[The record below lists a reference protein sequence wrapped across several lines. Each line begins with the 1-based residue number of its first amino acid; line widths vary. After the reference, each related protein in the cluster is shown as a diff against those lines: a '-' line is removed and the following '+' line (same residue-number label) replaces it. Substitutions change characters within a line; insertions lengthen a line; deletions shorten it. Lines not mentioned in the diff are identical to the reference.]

1 MRSHGS
7 WPPSCAPTACSSTRS
22 ARAGWPRT
30 WAAPAAGRSPR
41 GRRASPGLSCSTTT
55 ARRAGS
61 FATDVPSR
69 GEPLH
74 QECAESVAFGGFRGD
89 RSYPRPMPT
98 ATPET
103 LETEA
108 LALLRELAGP
118 DATFR
123 EHQLEAVVDLVDGRR
138 RVLCVQ
144 RTGWGKS
151 AVYFLATAMLRRRG
165 AGPTVLISPLL
176 ALMRNQIA
184 AAERLGIRA
193 VTVNS
198 TNRDDWDAVGRLLDA
213 DEVDLLLISPERLN
227 NPQFRER
234 MLPAFVER
242 VGLLVVDEAHCV
254 SDWGH
259 DFRPDYRR
267 IRDVLAALPDDV
279 AVLGTTATAN
289 DRVVADVR
297 EQFKVGADE
306 ARLTVYRGPLARA
319 SLRLEVVKLPG
330 AAERLAWLA
339 TWLPELPGS
348 GIVYCLTKRDT
359 DTVAEWLQTR
369 GIDAVA
375 YSGEVTDEDRIEA
388 EGRLLR
394 NEVKAVVATSALGMG
409 YDKPDLGYV
418 VHYQAPSSA
427 IAYYQQVGRAGRGVD
442 EAHVVLLR
450 GHEDRRIQDF
460 FIETAFPPRALV
472 EQVLAALPATITTLQ
487 AEVNLGKTRIE
498 ALLKVLDVEGAVRRE
513 GSEWARTGE
522 PWAYD
527 EERYARL
534 TALRRAE
541 QAAMFAYGEDG
552 RCLMQALQAELDD
565 PAAEPCGRCSVC
577 AGARFD
583 APVDAGLARAAHAL
597 VRSKPVV
604 LTVRRQ
610 TPKTADAPGKK
621 IAPELQ
627 LEEGRALGRS
637 GDGGW
642 DPLVVRGRG
651 EGRFD
656 DELVPACV
664 DVLGR
669 WRPEPAAEWVTAVP
683 SRRVD
688 VPEFAARLASAL
700 GVPYVDTLE
709 RVVDNP
715 PQREMANS
723 AQQVANV
730 RGQFRVLDSPP
741 AGPGLL

>member
-98 ATPET
+98 AIPET
-103 LETEA
+103 VETEA

-151 AVYFLATAMLRRRG
+151 AVYFLATAMLRRRR

-267 IRDVLAALPDDV
+267 IRDVLVALPADV

-289 DRVVADVR
+289 ARVVADVT
-297 EQFKVGADE
+297 EQFQVGAGAE
-306 ARLTVYRGPLARA
+306 RLTVYRGPLARA
-319 SLRLEVVKLPG
+319 SLRLEVVELP
-330 AAERLAWLA
+330 APADRLAWLA
-339 TWLPELPGS
+339 TWLPRFAGS
-348 GIVYCLTKRDT
+348 GIVYCQTKRDT
-359 DTVAEWLQTR
+359 DTVAEWLRTQD
-369 GIDAVA
+369 ISAVA
-375 YSGEVTDEDRIEA
+375 YSGEVTDEERVEA

-409 YDKPDLGYV
+409 YDKPDLGFV

-427 IAYYQQVGRAGRGVD
+427 IAYYQQVGRAGRGLR

-450 GHEDRRIQDF
+450 GHEDRAIQDF
-460 FIETAFPPRALV
+460 FIETAFPDKALV
-472 EQVLAALPATITTLQ
+472 ESVLEAIGASDAPVTIPALQ
-487 AEVNLGKTRIE
+487 AEINLGRTRLE
-498 ALLKVLDVEGAVRRE
+498 ALLKVLDVEGAVRRD
-513 GSEWARTGE
+513 GSGWVRTGSS
-522 PWAYD
+522 WAYD
-527 EERYARL
+527 DQRYAEV
-534 TALRRAE
+534 TAMRRAE

-552 RCLMQALQAELDD
+552 RCLMEALRTELDD
-565 PAAEPCGRCSVC
+565 PHAEPCGRCAMC
-577 AGARFD
+577 TEPRFD
-583 APVDAGLARAAHAL
+583 APVDAALAREAYAV
-597 VRSKPVV
+597 VRSRPIV

-610 TPKTADAPGKK
+610 TPRTADEAGRRIP
-621 IAPELQ
+621 PEVQ
-627 LEEGRALGRS
+627 
-637 GDGGW
+637 
-642 DPLVVRGRG
+642 
-651 EGRFD
+651 
-656 DELVPACV
+656 
-664 DVLGR
+664 
-669 WRPEPAAEWVTAVP
+669 
-683 SRRVD
+683 
-688 VPEFAARLASAL
+688 
-700 GVPYVDTLE
+700 
-709 RVVDNP
+709 
-715 PQREMANS
+715 
-723 AQQVANV
+723 
-730 RGQFRVLDSPP
+730 
-741 AGPGLL
+741 